1 MSGLKKLIFFLLLMG
16 LLTGAV
22 PAHAGTTKQSRSCF
36 ADQTAIAEDLSA
48 RVGALK
54 LRQQQPL
61 LQGKRLGLVVNQS
74 SRLGHCHLVD
84 VLSELGLQVSVIFTP
99 EHGFRGDADAGAAV
113 ADSKDSRSGVPIYS
127 LYGAQKAPT
136 AAQLAD
142 VDVLLFDLQDVGT
155 RFYTYLSTLHYVMQ
169 AAAIAKLPLWVL
181 DRPNPNG
188 RWLDGPLLQRE
199 FSSFVGMHPIPLLH
213 GMTLGELARMIK
225 GEGWITGAK
234 ALSLT
239 VLPISQYQRDL
250 PYDLPVAPSPNLP
263 NRQAIAW
270 YPTLALF
277 EGTAVSVGR
286 GTTCPFQ
293 LLGHP
298 LLLEEQAIWRLTPV
312 STPGAAL
319 NPPWRDTVIGA
330 EDFRQRTPEHGLM
343 VEVWLEWQQRFAANG
358 VRLIDKP
365 AFFDKLAGSSQLRQQ
380 LEQGQTA
387 AQIRQSWQT
396 DLAAFAKQRAP
407 YLLYP

>member
-1 MSGLKKLIFFLLLMG
+1 MLSITAKLGALLLAG
-16 LLTGAV
+16 LL
-22 PAHAGTTKQSRSCF
+22 AGVAFANETRTTQTPGCF
-36 ADQTAIAEDLSA
+36 PTLAQIEQHLSA
-48 RVGALK
+48 RVGAAQLK
-54 LRQQQPL
+54 QRQAEL
-61 LQGKRLGLVVNQS
+61 KGKRLGLVVNQS

-84 VLSELGLQVSVIFTP
+84 ALSELNLQVTVIFTP

-113 ADSKDSRSGVPIYS
+113 ADSKDSSSGVPIYS

-136 AAQLAD
+136 ALQLAN

-169 AAAIAKLPLWVL
+169 AAATAKLPLWVL

-188 RWLDGPLLQRE
+188 RWLDGPLLKSE
-199 FSSFVGMHPIPLLH
+199 FSSFVGLHPIPLLH

-225 GEGWITGAK
+225 GEDWITGAK
-234 ALSLT
+234 ALALT
-239 VLPISQYQRDL
+239 VLPVTQYRRDQ

-263 NRQAIAW
+263 NSQAIAW

-286 GTTCPFQ
+286 GTAWPFQ

-298 LLLEEQAIWRLTPV
+298 LRLEDPAVWRLTPI
-312 STPGAAL
+312 STPGASL
-319 NPPWRDTVIGA
+319 NPPWRNTVIGA

-387 AQIRQSWQT
+387 AQIRLSWQA
-396 DLAAFAKQRAP
+396 DLAAFARRRAP

>member
-1 MSGLKKLIFFLLLMG
+1 MCRLTLLIWILTAGLS
-16 LLTGAV
+16 
-22 PAHAGTTKQSRSCF
+22 AGPLFAAETASASCF
-36 ADQTAIAEDLSA
+36 PDKTQFAQDVSA
-48 RVGALK
+48 RVGAAQLK
-54 LRQQQPL
+54 QRQAEL
-61 LQGKRLGLVVNQS
+61 KGKRLGLVVNQS

-84 VLSELGLQVSVIFTP
+84 VLSELGLQVSLIFTP

-113 ADSKDSRSGVPIYS
+113 ADSRDSSTGVPVYS
-127 LYGAQKAPT
+127 LYGAQKAPG
-136 AAQLAD
+136 AAQLAQ
-142 VDVLLFDLQDVGT
+142 VDLLLFDLQDVGT

-169 AAAIAKLPLWVL
+169 AAATAKIPLWLL

-188 RWLDGPLLQRE
+188 RWLDGPLLQTE
-199 FSSFVGMHPIPLLH
+199 FSSFVGLHPIPLLH
-213 GMTLGELARMIK
+213 GMTLGELALMIK
-225 GEGWITGAK
+225 GEGWITGAS
-234 ALSLT
+234 ALALT
-239 VLPISQYQRDL
+239 VLPVAKYQRDQ

-263 NRQAIAW
+263 NTQAVTW

-277 EGTAVSVGR
+277 EGTSVSVGR
-286 GTTCPFQ
+286 GTAWPFQ

-298 LLLEEQAIWRLTPV
+298 LLLDDPAIWSLTPV

-330 EDFRQRTPEHGLM
+330 EDFRQRVPEQGLM
-343 VEVWLEWQQRFAANG
+343 VEVWLAWQQRFAAKG
-358 VRLIDKP
+358 LRLIDKP

-387 AQIRQSWQT
+387 AQIRQSWQA
-396 DLAAFAKQRAP
+396 DLTAFARRRAP

>member
-1 MSGLKKLIFFLLLMG
+1 MCRLKLLMWVLTLTAG
-16 LLTGAV
+16 LFSSQLF
-22 PAHAGTTKQSRSCF
+22 AGDALNTSCF
-36 ADQTAIAEDLSA
+36 PDKVQLKQDLSA
-48 RVGALK
+48 RVGAAQLK
-54 LRQQQPL
+54 QRQAE

-127 LYGAQKAPT
+127 LYGAKKAPT

-169 AAAIAKLPLWVL
+169 AAATAKLPLWVL

-199 FSSFVGMHPIPLLH
+199 FNSFVGMHPIPLLH

-239 VLPISQYQRDL
+239 VLPVSQYQRDL

-286 GTTCPFQ
+286 GTTWPFQ

-319 NPPWRDTVIGA
+319 NPPWRETVIGA

-343 VEVWLEWQQRFAANG
+343 VEVWLEWQQRFAAKG

-387 AQIRQSWQT
+387 AQIRQSWQA

>member
-36 ADQTAIAEDLSA
+36 PDQTAIAEDLSA

-169 AAAIAKLPLWVL
+169 AAATAKLPLWVL

-199 FSSFVGMHPIPLLH
+199 FNSFVGMHPIPLLH

-234 ALSLT
+234 TLSLT
-239 VLPISQYQRDL
+239 VLPVSQYQRDL

-286 GTTCPFQ
+286 GTTWPFQ

-319 NPPWRDTVIGA
+319 NPPWRETVIGA

-387 AQIRQSWQT
+387 AQIRQSWQA

>member
-1 MSGLKKLIFFLLLMG
+1 
-16 LLTGAV
+16 
-22 PAHAGTTKQSRSCF
+22 
-36 ADQTAIAEDLSA
+36 
-48 RVGALK
+48 
-54 LRQQQPL
+54 
-61 LQGKRLGLVVNQS
+61 
-74 SRLGHCHLVD
+74 
-84 VLSELGLQVSVIFTP
+84 
-99 EHGFRGDADAGAAV
+99 
-113 ADSKDSRSGVPIYS
+113 
-127 LYGAQKAPT
+127 
-136 AAQLAD
+136 
-142 VDVLLFDLQDVGT
+142 
-155 RFYTYLSTLHYVMQ
+155 
-169 AAAIAKLPLWVL
+169 
-181 DRPNPNG
+181 
-188 RWLDGPLLQRE
+188 
-199 FSSFVGMHPIPLLH
+199 MHPIPLLH

-234 ALSLT
+234 TLSLT
-239 VLPISQYQRDL
+239 VLPVSQYQRDL

-286 GTTCPFQ
+286 GTTWPFQ

-319 NPPWRDTVIGA
+319 NPPWRETVIGA

-387 AQIRQSWQT
+387 AQIRQSWQA

>member
-1 MSGLKKLIFFLLLMG
+1 MCRLKLLTWVLTLSAG
-16 LLTGAV
+16 LLAS
-22 PAHAGTTKQSRSCF
+22 PLFAGEALRKGCF
-36 ADQTAIAEDLSA
+36 ADNVQWKQDLSA
-48 RVGALK
+48 RVGAAQLK
-54 LRQQQPL
+54 QRQTEL
-61 LQGKRLGLVVNQS
+61 KGKRLGLVVNQS
-74 SRLGHCHLVD
+74 SRLGQCHLVD
-84 VLSELGLQVSVIFTP
+84 VLSELGLQITVIFTP

-113 ADSKDSRSGVPIYS
+113 ADSKDNSSGVPIYS

-136 AAQLAD
+136 STQLAA
-142 VDVLLFDLQDVGT
+142 VDLLLFDLQDVGT

-169 AAAIAKLPLWVL
+169 AAATAQIPLWVL

-188 RWLDGPLLQRE
+188 RWLDGPMLHSE
-199 FSSFVGMHPIPLLH
+199 FSSFVGLHPIPLLH
-213 GMTLGELARMIK
+213 GMTLGELAQMIK
-225 GEGWITGAK
+225 GEGWITGTK

-239 VLPISQYQRDL
+239 VLPVAQYQRDL

-277 EGTAVSVGR
+277 EGTSVSVGR
-286 GTTCPFQ
+286 GTAWPFQ

-298 LLLEEQAIWRLTPV
+298 LRLEDPAVWRLTPI

-330 EDFRQRTPEHGLM
+330 EDFRQRLPEHGLM
-343 VEVWLEWQQRFAANG
+343 VEVWLEWQQRLAAKG
-358 VRLIDKP
+358 LRLIDKP
-365 AFFDKLAGSSQLRQQ
+365 AFFDKLAGSSQLRLQ

-387 AQIRQSWQT
+387 AQIRHSWQA
-396 DLAAFAKQRAP
+396 DLAEFARRRAP

>member
-1 MSGLKKLIFFLLLMG
+1 MCRLKLLTWVLTLSAG
-16 LLTGAV
+16 LLAN
-22 PAHAGTTKQSRSCF
+22 PLFAGETLRNSCF
-36 ADQTAIAEDLSA
+36 ADQMQWKQDLSA
-48 RVGALK
+48 RVGVAQLK
-54 LRQQQPL
+54 QRQAEL
-61 LQGKRLGLVVNQS
+61 KGKRLGLVVNQS

-84 VLSELGLQVSVIFTP
+84 VLSELGLQVTVIFTP

-113 ADSKDSRSGVPIYS
+113 ADSRDGTSGVPIYS

-136 AAQLAD
+136 SRQLAA
-142 VDVLLFDLQDVGT
+142 VDLLLFDLQDVGT

-169 AAAIAKLPLWVL
+169 AAATAKLPLWVL

-188 RWLDGPLLQRE
+188 RWLDGPLLHSE
-199 FSSFVGMHPIPLLH
+199 FSSFVGLHPIPLLH
-213 GMTLGELARMIK
+213 GMTLGELAQMIK
-225 GEGWITGAK
+225 GESWISGAK

-239 VLPISQYQRDL
+239 VLPVAQYQRDL

-263 NRQAIAW
+263 NRQAITW

-277 EGTAVSVGR
+277 EGTSVSVGR
-286 GTTCPFQ
+286 GTAWPFQ

-298 LLLEEQAIWRLTPV
+298 LRLDDPAVWRLTPV

-319 NPPWRDTVIGA
+319 NPPWRDTLIGA
-330 EDFRQRTPEHGLM
+330 EDFRQRLPEHGLM
-343 VEVWLEWQQRFAANG
+343 VEVWLEWQQRFAAKG
-358 VRLIDKP
+358 MRLIDKP

-387 AQIRQSWQT
+387 AQIRQSWQA
-396 DLAAFAKQRAP
+396 DLTTFAKRRTP

>member
-1 MSGLKKLIFFLLLMG
+1 MSGLKKLIFFLLLMS
-16 LLTGAV
+16 LLTGAL

-36 ADQTAIAEDLSA
+36 GDQTAIAEDLSA
-48 RVGALK
+48 RVGVLK

-113 ADSKDSRSGVPIYS
+113 ADSTDSSSGVPIYS

-169 AAAIAKLPLWVL
+169 AAATAKLPLWVL

-213 GMTLGELARMIK
+213 GMTLGELAQMIK

-239 VLPISQYQRDL
+239 VLPVSQYQRDL

-286 GTTCPFQ
+286 GTTWPFQ

-343 VEVWLEWQQRFAANG
+343 VEVWLEWQQRFTANG

-396 DLAAFAKQRAP
+396 DLAAFARQRAP